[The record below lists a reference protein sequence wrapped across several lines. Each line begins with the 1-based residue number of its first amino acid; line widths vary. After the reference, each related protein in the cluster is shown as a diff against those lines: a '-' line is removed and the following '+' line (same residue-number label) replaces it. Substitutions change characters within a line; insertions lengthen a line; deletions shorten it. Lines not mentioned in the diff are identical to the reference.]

1 MSVYVLAFLIGVV
14 TGLRSMT
21 APAAVSWAARLG
33 WVHLENTPLA
43 FLGYA
48 ATPWV
53 LSLLALLEL
62 VADKL
67 PQTPSRKSA
76 VGFTGRLVAGA
87 LCGAALGASRQAL
100 VAGLVAGLLGAIAG
114 TLGGYEFR
122 TRLVRASGGEDL
134 PIAVLEDAIAIGGAY
149 FVVAQ
154 VLA

>member
-21 APAAVSWAARLG
+21 APAAVSWAARVG
-33 WVHLENTPLA
+33 WLHLENTPLA
-43 FLGYA
+43 FLGFA

-67 PQTPSRKSA
+67 PKTPSRKSA
-76 VGFTGRLVAGA
+76 VGFTARLVSGA
-87 LCGAALGASRQAL
+87 LCGAAVGASRQAL
-100 VAGLVAGLLGAIAG
+100 VAGLVAGVLGAIAG

-149 FVVAQ
+149 FVVSQ